1 MVDRRVGRRGRRS
14 GLGLLLLTGTLTV
27 SAQGLPGGMG
37 GGMGGM
43 GGMPGMG
50 GEGPRGD
57 SGSVKAPER
66 QPELEDLMPPDP
78 WRVWLEGLVQAR
90 PGLGL
95 EGEGLRAFDT
105 FTHELRDAQE
115 FNMKRVARAVRHR
128 PPRISAVVDV
138 ARDLGEEAAD
148 AAEWQAVVGDLLV
161 RWLALRAALTPGQ
174 RGVVDAL
181 YTEAL
186 ARVRATAGTS
196 RPQPKD

>member
-1 MVDRRVGRRGRRS
+1 MVDRRVGRRGCRS
-14 GLGLLLLTGTLTV
+14 GLGLLLLTGALTV
-27 SAQGLPGGMG
+27 SAQGLPGGGMG
-37 GGMGGM
+37 GGM

-50 GEGPRGD
+50 GEGPRGG
-57 SGSVKAPER
+57 SGGVKAPER

-78 WRVWLEGLVQAR
+78 WRVWLEGLEQAR

-115 FNMKRVARAVRHR
+115 YNARRVARAVRHR

-148 AAEWQAVVGDLLV
+148 AAEWQAVVGDLLA
-161 RWLALRAALTPGQ
+161 RWLALRAVLTPGQ